1 MSLGFLTESALIPK
15 KSKEI
20 KVDPSIV
27 CLLSCSVILQVV
39 GLKAIIAEK
48 ERLQEQEELDSN
60 PRKVVR
66 SC

>member
-1 MSLGFLTESALIPK
+1 MSLGFLTESALIPQ

-20 KVDPSIV
+20 KVDPSSV

-66 SC
+66 